1 MLADRKT
8 FLAIK
13 PVDAV
18 DAGRLSLPPK
28 QDEQSLISEASSL
41 VGEIAQ
47 PRAQF
52 DFRRAPGPIADRLS
66 VSGYDLAGP
75 PFRKAHDGLQMRD
88 GVTLGGRFPL
98 GTDHLGR
105 DVLARLFHALPR
117 SIGISATAMAAA
129 AIVGTLAGLVAAS
142 SNRFVDGALMR
153 VTDLALAFPGLLL
166 AMVLAGLMG
175 GGTLPVLLGIALA
188 QWPQFARMTR
198 SIAATIL
205 TEAHIEASRLA
216 GLAEWRI
223 LMRQVMPSVLRQTAA
238 LATLGVGGAVMTIS
252 SLGFLGLGLQPPT
265 PEWGAMITELLPHI
279 DVAPVQI
286 AAPCIALFLTVLA
299 CMSAARRFSE
309 AR

>member
-1 MLADRKT
+1 
-8 FLAIK
+8 
-13 PVDAV
+13 
-18 DAGRLSLPPK
+18 
-28 QDEQSLISEASSL
+28 
-41 VGEIAQ
+41 
-47 PRAQF
+47 
-52 DFRRAPGPIADRLS
+52 
-66 VSGYDLAGP
+66 
-75 PFRKAHDGLQMRD
+75 MRD